1 MDRIRQA
8 KREVRLNNW
17 QRMYEEYI
25 ASGQTVRQW
34 CADNNITPKTYYYRL
49 RKLREGAL
57 KQEQHEIV
65 PVGGAEGKSYLPIK
79 FHLNY
84 LALQSRLFH
93 KSFPKPASRFFV
105 RFRVLIY
112 YTSSY

>member
-1 MDRIRQA
+1 MDKIEQA

-49 RKLREGAL
+49 RKLREDAL

-65 PVGGAEGKSYLPIK
+65 PVRDSMEETKAPTDNTGVIRITGRGITAELPKDISPE
-79 FHLNY
+79 L
-84 LALQSRLFH
+84 LTALL
-93 KSFPKPASRFFV
+93 KG
-105 RFRVLIY
+105 L
-112 YTSSY
+112 SSC

>member
-17 QRMYEEYI
+17 QRMYEEYL

-34 CADNNITPKTYYYRL
+34 CANNNITTKTYYYRL
-49 RKLREGAL
+49 RKVREEAL

-65 PVGGAEGKSYLPIK
+65 PVRDSVEETNTPTANTGVI
-79 FHLNY
+79 
-84 LALQSRLFH
+84 
-93 KSFPKPASRFFV
+93 
-105 RFRVLIY
+105 
-112 YTSSY
+112 

>member
-1 MDRIRQA
+1 MDRIEQA

-49 RKLREGAL
+49 RKLREDAL

-65 PVGGAEGKSYLPIK
+65 PVRDRVEETKATTANAGVIRINGRGITAELPQDISPE
-79 FHLNY
+79 L
-84 LALQSRLFH
+84 LTALL
-93 KSFPKPASRFFV
+93 KG
-105 RFRVLIY
+105 L
-112 YTSSY
+112 SSC